1 MFLTSE
7 ELYTKLNE
15 IDGEGKRLCVIVTN
29 EIQNYV
35 LMRILDSYGIVWMSD
50 TKLLDDVQ
58 RMTNRRA
65 IAYYFNKENEGEF
78 KITYSDFSS
87 MDSLQEYKS
96 RDSEVVFIQF

>member
-35 LMRILDSYGIVWMSD
+35 LMRILDSYGIVWASGE
-50 TKLLDDVQ
+50 KLLDGVKP
-58 RMTNRRA
+58 MTNIHA
-65 IAYYFNKENEGEF
+65 IAYYFNKENQGEF
-78 KITYSDFSS
+78 KITYSDFLS
-87 MDSLQEYKS
+87 MNSLQKYKS